1 MTRERIYG
9 SDTEFCEWM
18 RNCKDLPSVGRDFG
32 LSASDNDVTLHRY
45 MTSVDQQGTREV
57 QALMQIEVKTRRGK
71 PTTAQMDTLSKL
83 NMFCGQKDTDQG
95 VVRFFGV
102 FLLVMSGVDPD
113 TSEYMWWGVIPKG
126 LIEQDAA
133 KIEWHQIDKQ
143 KLIELMRFD
152 RHPRNLKTLA
162 FRRHHA
168 SRTIYEQQQTPL
180 GFEVWKPV
188 THRS

>member
-1 MTRERIYG
+1 MTRER
-9 SDTEFCEWM
+9 EWM

-95 VVRFFGV
+95 VVRFFVV

-113 TSEYMWWGVIPKG
+113 TSEYMWWGV
-126 LIEQDAA
+126 
-133 KIEWHQIDKQ
+133 IEWHQIDKQ